1 MRPLE
6 VNRDVGFFA
15 YRHIRNMLGVA
26 ARNGMT
32 SQVDDTEPGVS
43 REVLI
48 ATDPKG
54 RSLIIVNDSVSRRAE
69 GNRIIPP
76 KLAIACRMEVDER
89 AALLRT
95 TYDYG
100 TVEFDV
106 TYGST
111 ASEEQATA
119 TNDLDRV
126 DAHLAEAD
134 VILAAVL
141 RAKRRTEVAKVV
153 RLDQWRHPP
162 EQ

>member
-1 MRPLE
+1 MRHLE

-43 REVLI
+43 REVLV
-48 ATDPKG
+48 AVDPKG
-54 RSLIIVNDSVSRRAE
+54 RSLIIVNDSVNRRAE
-69 GNRIIPP
+69 GGRIIPP
-76 KLAIACRMEVDER
+76 KLAIACRTEVNER

-95 TYDYG
+95 VYDYG
-100 TVEFDV
+100 TVEFGV

-111 ASEEQATA
+111 ASEGQATA

-134 VILAAVL
+134 AILAAAL
-141 RAKRRTEVAKVV
+141 KAKRQAEVAKVV
-153 RLDQWRHPP
+153 RLDEWRHPP